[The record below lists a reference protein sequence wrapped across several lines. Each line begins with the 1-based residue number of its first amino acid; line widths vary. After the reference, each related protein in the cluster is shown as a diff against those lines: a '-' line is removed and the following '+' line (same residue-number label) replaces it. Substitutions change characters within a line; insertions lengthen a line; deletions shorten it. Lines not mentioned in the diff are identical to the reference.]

1 MGNQINAGDTAWVL
15 VCCSLV
21 LLMTPALALFY
32 GGMVRRKNL
41 LSTLTL
47 SYTFMALIGVQWVFY
62 GYSLA
67 FGTDIQ
73 GLIGGLNFVGFNGVG
88 ALPNGDYSKTIP
100 QELFAAFQMM
110 FAVITPALI
119 TGAFVERV
127 KFKSFLLFSL
137 LWATLVYD
145 PLCHWVWGQ
154 GGWLRQMGVLDFAG
168 GTVVHIAAGFSALA
182 FAMVIGPRKGFG
194 RSPMEPNNITLTVLG
209 AGLLWVGWFGFNA
222 GSALAANGVAVN
234 ALVTTNTSA
243 ATAGLV
249 WMMLS
254 WLDGRPSTLGI
265 ATGMV
270 VGLAAVTPASGYVTP
285 LTAMVIGAVAA
296 PLSYYAMRLR
306 DRQQL
311 DESLDV
317 CACHGIA
324 STWGMIATG
333 LFATTIVNSD
343 GANGLFSGNPG
354 QIGVQLLAV
363 AVTIV
368 FSFGVTY
375 VLAKVLHWSI
385 GLRVTPAEEEVG
397 LDISSHGE
405 RAY

>member
-1 MGNQINAGDTAWVL
+1 MNSGDTAWLL

-32 GGMVRRKNL
+32 GGMVRRKNV

-47 SYTFMALIGVQWVFY
+47 SYIFMALIGIQWILY
-62 GYSLA
+62 GYSIS
-67 FGTDIQ
+67 FGEDIQ
-73 GLIGGLNFVGFNGVG
+73 GLIGGLNFTGFRGVG
-88 ALPNGDYSKTIP
+88 ALPNAAYSRTIP
-100 QELFAAFQMM
+100 HSLFAAFQMM

-127 KFKSFLLFSL
+127 KFISFLLFSL

-154 GGWLRQMGVLDFAG
+154 GGWLKAMGVLDFAG

-182 FAMVIGPRKGFG
+182 FALVIGPRKGFG
-194 RSPMEPNNITLTVLG
+194 KSPMEPNNIPLTVIG

-222 GSALAANGVAVN
+222 GSALAADGVAVN
-234 ALVTTNTSA
+234 ALIATNTSGA
-243 ATAGLV
+243 AAGLV

-270 VGLAAVTPASGYVTP
+270 VGLAAVTPASGFVTP
-285 LTAMVIGAVAA
+285 LAAMLIGAIAA
-296 PLSYYAMRLR
+296 PISYYAMRFR
-306 DRQQL
+306 EKRRW

-317 CACHGIA
+317 WACHGMGSA
-324 STWGMIATG
+324 WGMLATG
-333 LFATTIVNSD
+333 LFATTAVNAG
-343 GANGLFSGNPG
+343 GANGFFFGNPG
-354 QIGVQLLAV
+354 QLGIQLVGIIAT
-363 AVTIV
+363 AS

-375 VLAKVLHWSI
+375 ALAKLLNASI
-385 GLRVTPAEEEVG
+385 GLRVTAAEEEVG

-405 RAY
+405 RSYS